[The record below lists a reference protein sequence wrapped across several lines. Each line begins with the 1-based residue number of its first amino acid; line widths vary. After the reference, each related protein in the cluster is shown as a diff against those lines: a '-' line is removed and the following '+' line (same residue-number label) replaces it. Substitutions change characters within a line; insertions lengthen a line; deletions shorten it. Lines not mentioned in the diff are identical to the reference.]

1 LVFKDRITN
10 IQEQEEEQKRITSN
24 QPTTE
29 KEEGKMK
36 KGYVVA
42 LALGLSLMLGM
53 TASAAPIITYTHNYG
68 NGAGQ
73 FDPGGNDVLSNGY
86 VTVSDQSSDRFND
99 SFNFS
104 GLSYSSIDHFDLTLS
119 FSDTNRNLWGLPLEL
134 WYARPGGTPDQYTSF
149 KLNAV
154 GNSPSSQTFV
164 IDSSLVPEF
173 SQMVAAE
180 NFYFWFAED
189 GLLSNTFKLYSAS
202 LTVDGEA
209 GTPVPEPGTMMLL
222 GSGLVGL
229 AGWGRKKL
237 RK

>member
-1 LVFKDRITN
+1 MIFKDRITN
-10 IQEQEEEQKRITSN
+10 YREEEQKGITSN

-42 LALGLSLMLGM
+42 LVLGLSLMLGM

-73 FDPGGNDVLSNGY
+73 FNPGGNDVLSNGY

-99 SFNFS
+99 SFSFS
-104 GLSYSSIDHFDLTLS
+104 GLSYSSIDHFDLTLTYS
-119 FSDTNRNLWGLPLEL
+119 GVSGHFFGLGEN
-134 WYARPGGTPDQYTSF
+134 WFVRPGGTPDQYTLFELGTSS
-149 KLNAV
+149 NAV
-154 GNSPSSQTFV
+154 SQTFR
-164 IDSSLVPEF
+164 IDSSLAPEF
-173 SQMVAAE
+173 NSMVGAN
-180 NFYFWFAED
+180 NFFFWFAED
-189 GLLSNTFKLYSAS
+189 TLGADSFKLHSAS